1 MTKNKNLTLWIV
13 KFNTILTMGG
23 GNFTYL
29 CKDFTMGVGRI
40 MMNFEL

>member
-23 GNFTYL
+23 EFYL
-29 CKDFTMGVGRI
+29 SLQRFYNGSWENYDEF
-40 MMNFEL
+40 